1 MLRCTGRYISG
12 CGLDDALIDLIKC
25 LVTADREG
33 NWPLHVS
40 CIEASMAIF
49 QEFDAVNCLRY
60 GSYYLEKIKILEVEH
75 PELYKI
81 CMMSEFVVR
90 DHTGSFNFV
99 APDMKLE
106 QSIQRASKSQG
117 GIIGQTRNSVVVD
130 WELIFHKILL
140 IQNNFREL
148 TNERLMDHSENTIH
162 HELRGN
168 KGMIYN
174 SNVMKLLD
182 FVRARA
188 NPFIITAPC
197 TKLHNLVTK

>member
-1 MLRCTGRYISG
+1 
-12 CGLDDALIDLIKC
+12 
-25 LVTADREG
+25 
-33 NWPLHVS
+33 
-40 CIEASMAIF
+40 MAIF
-49 QEFDAVNCLRY
+49 QEFDAVNYLRY

-75 PELYKI
+75 PELYQK

-90 DHTGSFNFV
+90 DHTGSFYSV
-99 APDMKLE
+99 VPDMKLE
-106 QSIQRASKSQG
+106 QSIQRASTGQV
-117 GIIGQTRNSVVVD
+117 GIIGLTRNSVVVE
-130 WELIFHKILL
+130 WELIFHEILL
-140 IQNNFREL
+140 IQNNFREF
-148 TNERLMDHSENTIH
+148 TYERLMDHTIH

-197 TKLHNLVTK
+197 LRLHNLLTKQEVTDEITSSLFNVFENYQ